1 MIKSFLRSETSVM
14 KVLDHSTTIKL
25 FETFDIQN
33 KLYIIMELVK
43 DGDLFDYILDKEFV
57 EGYFR
62 F

>member
-1 MIKSFLRSETSVM
+1 M